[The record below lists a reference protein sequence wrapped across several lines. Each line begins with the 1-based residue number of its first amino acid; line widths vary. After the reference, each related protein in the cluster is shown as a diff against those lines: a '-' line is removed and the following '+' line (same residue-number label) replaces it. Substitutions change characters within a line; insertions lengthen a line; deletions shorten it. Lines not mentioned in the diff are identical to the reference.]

1 MSANTPEHPTSS
13 PSSQPSAKPAVLQV
27 GRLPIWLERRLNDEF
42 DVRLLEQTG
51 ADRDA
56 FLREQGAR
64 FTGVVTSA
72 FAGADGALIAA
83 LPSLQVIS
91 NFGVGVDRIDLAAA
105 KARGIAVGHTPDVL
119 NDCVADNAMGLMIDV
134 ARRSMEADRFV
145 RAGKW
150 ASGGGKSIG
159 LGRKVSGARLG
170 IVGLGR
176 IGQTIARRAGG
187 FDMAVRYH
195 SRRPVPDVPWSHEP
209 SLLELARWCDFLVV
223 IVAGGAGTR
232 HLINAEVLQAL
243 GPRGFLVNVA
253 RGSVVDEPAL
263 VQALQNGVIA
273 GAGLDVFE
281 NEPHVPEALF
291 GLDNVVLLPHI
302 ASNTEETREAMGLL
316 TLENLR
322 GHYFNGGRL
331 VAAVPL

>member
-1 MSANTPEHPTSS
+1 MSLNTPSN
-13 PSSQPSAKPAVLQV
+13 PSEKPSVLQV
-27 GRLPIWLERRLNDEF
+27 GRLPPWLEQRLNDEF
-42 DVRLLEQTG
+42 AITLLDKQ
-51 ADRDA
+51 ADRAA
-56 FLREQGAR
+56 FLRDDGAR

-72 FAGADGALIAA
+72 FAGADAALIAA

-119 NDCVADNAMGLMIDV
+119 NDCVADMAMGLVIDV

-145 RAGKW
+145 RAGRW
-150 ASGGGKSIG
+150 ATGGGKSIG
-159 LGRKVSGARLG
+159 LGRKVSGARMG

-176 IGQTIARRAGG
+176 IGQTIARRADG

-195 SRRPVPDVPWSHEP
+195 SRNPVADVPWTHEP
-209 SLLELARWCDFLVV
+209 SLLELARWADFLVV

-232 HLINAEVLQAL
+232 HLINADVLHAL

-253 RGSVVDEPAL
+253 RGSVIDESAL
-263 VQALQNGVIA
+263 VQALQQGVIA

-281 NEPHVPEALF
+281 NEPHAPEALF

-316 TLENLR
+316 TLDNLR
-322 GHYFNGGRL
+322 GHYFNQGRL
-331 VAAVPL
+331 AAAVPL